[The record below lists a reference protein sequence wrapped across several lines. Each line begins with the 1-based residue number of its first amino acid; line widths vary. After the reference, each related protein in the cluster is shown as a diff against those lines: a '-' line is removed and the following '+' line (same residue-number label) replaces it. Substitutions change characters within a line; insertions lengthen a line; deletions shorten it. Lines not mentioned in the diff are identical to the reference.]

1 MENPPKK
8 KKKKGKRARRGR
20 IEKGKGG
27 AWHDE
32 KRKRAHMFDST
43 NKFFF

>member
-8 KKKKGKRARRGR
+8 KKKRKRARRGR

-27 AWHDE
+27 ACHDE
-32 KRKRAHMFDST
+32 KRKMAHVFD
-43 NKFFF
+43 